1 MGLQINSEVS
11 YGFFFFIFD
20 FALLHKGKKGA
31 ISGIFVLWL
40 QQQLGAGEVVVSTH
54 SLEKYGP
61 LYQ

>member
-11 YGFFFFIFD
+11 YGFFFICD
-20 FALLHKGKKGA
+20 SALLHKGKKGA

-40 QQQLGAGEVVVSTH
+40 QQLGAGEVVVSTH